1 MNSWQKI
8 CILFPLNREL
18 LMCIYNSILST
29 RRFDWH
35 HLQVGPFIHCY
46 DINYI
51 YETEWNQTDRSERAR
66 TTLENLRVPCREVP
80 LPPRAGRPFKAAEAP
95 ESDLCWNRPRD
106 GHPSS
111 RIRTDARFIVWH
123 NLLVCCLHPLLC
135 SALGSGKGQVD
146 LSQIILIIT
155 WSSLRFL
162 KQSYVFLLTI
172 SHRTWFPN
180 SPLLYI
186 CLLLDNSV
194 LICHCPS
201 SIWGMRTKRCT

>member
-66 TTLENLRVPCREVP
+66 TTLRELGRPPSSQGREALQSSWSSRQQP
-80 LPPRAGRPFKAAEAP
+80 LLEQATWWAPQLPDQDRRPLHSLAQFACLLSPPPSVFCSRERQRAGWP
-95 ESDLCWNRPRD
+95 
-106 GHPSS
+106 
-111 RIRTDARFIVWH
+111 
-123 NLLVCCLHPLLC
+123 
-135 SALGSGKGQVD
+135 
-146 LSQIILIIT
+146 
-155 WSSLRFL
+155 
-162 KQSYVFLLTI
+162 
-172 SHRTWFPN
+172 FPN
-180 SPLLYI
+180 HS
-186 CLLLDNSV
+186 DNYMKLS
-194 LICHCPS
+194 
-201 SIWGMRTKRCT
+201 